1 MATEGIKPQKAPA
14 YTVLVLLVPFY
25 CTKKYEFFSTKIKCY
40 YYLQSE
46 KNYAMNS
53 SHR

>member
-1 MATEGIKPQKAPA
+1 MASEGIKPQKAPA

-25 CTKKYEFFSTKIKCY
+25 CAKKYEFFSTKIKCY
-40 YYLQSE
+40 YYPQSE
-46 KNYAMNS
+46 KHYAMNS